1 MVNITRDFV
10 TLMKCRYARNFSNRQ
25 QVKRVHLEKAA
36 VSASIS
42 EAAQEVYL
50 LLLLCVEAVVVSSNR
65 PTVVV
70 AVNNE
75 VESKSQRFCER
86 CTQTYRADFF
96 ASFGGA
102 LLALVY
108 CTWQQDCLHH
118 GGALVANFTQQS
130 LLLLCRQRSALQ
142 FTGTY
147 RFFAKF
153 CKQYY
158 SCLLR
163 QFCFFNFDTRT
174 RTTTIAF
181 KQIIE
186 EKENTMELQPTFF
199 SNFILHLDS

>member
-36 VSASIS
+36 ASASIS

-50 LLLLCVEAVVVSSNR
+50 LLLLYVEAVVVSSNR

-118 GGALVANFTQQS
+118 GGALVSNFTQQS
-130 LLLLCRQRSALQ
+130 LLLLCRQRSALY

-158 SCLLR
+158 SCLGS
-163 QFCFFNFDTRT
+163 FFFSFFYFDTRT
-174 RTTTIAF
+174 TRTTNIAF
-181 KQIIE
+181 KQIIV
-186 EKENTMELQPTFF
+186 EKENTMEL
-199 SNFILHLDS
+199 

>member
-36 VSASIS
+36 ASASIS
-42 EAAQEVYL
+42 EAAQEVY
-50 LLLLCVEAVVVSSNR
+50 LLCVEAVVVSSNR

-158 SCLLR
+158 SCLGIFL
-163 QFCFFNFDTRT
+163 FVFVF
-174 RTTTIAF
+174 
-181 KQIIE
+181 
-186 EKENTMELQPTFF
+186 
-199 SNFILHLDS
+199 FILILELLEQQPLLSNK

>member
-36 VSASIS
+36 ASASIS

-50 LLLLCVEAVVVSSNR
+50 LLLLYVEAVVVSSNR

-86 CTQTYRADFF
+86 CSRPTVRIFF
-96 ASFGGA
+96 LQALAGH

-130 LLLLCRQRSALQ
+130 LLLLCRQRSALY

-158 SCLLR
+158 SCLGSFL
-163 QFCFFNFDTRT
+163 FFLF
-174 RTTTIAF
+174 
-181 KQIIE
+181 
-186 EKENTMELQPTFF
+186 
-199 SNFILHLDS
+199 

>member
-1 MVNITRDFV
+1 M
-10 TLMKCRYARNFSNRQ
+10 
-25 QVKRVHLEKAA
+25 EKAA
-36 VSASIS
+36 ASASIS

-50 LLLLCVEAVVVSSNR
+50 LLLLYVEAVVVSSNR

-130 LLLLCRQRSALQ
+130 LLLLCR
-142 FTGTY
+142 
-147 RFFAKF
+147 
-153 CKQYY
+153 
-158 SCLLR
+158 
-163 QFCFFNFDTRT
+163 
-174 RTTTIAF
+174 
-181 KQIIE
+181 
-186 EKENTMELQPTFF
+186 
-199 SNFILHLDS
+199 

>member
-36 VSASIS
+36 ASASIS
-42 EAAQEVYL
+42 EAAQEVY
-50 LLLLCVEAVVVSSNR
+50 LLCVEAVVVSSNR

-130 LLLLCRQRSALQ
+130 LLLLCRQRSALY

-158 SCLLR
+158 SCLGSFL
-163 QFCFFNFDTRT
+163 FFFYFDTRTT

-186 EKENTMELQPTFF
+186 EKENTMEL
-199 SNFILHLDS
+199 

>member
-1 MVNITRDFV
+1 
-10 TLMKCRYARNFSNRQ
+10 MKCRCKQLFK

-36 VSASIS
+36 ASASIS
-42 EAAQEVYL
+42 EAAQEVL
-50 LLLLCVEAVVVSSNR
+50 RDGALHTVQR
-65 PTVVV
+65 PCPTVVVV

-130 LLLLCRQRSALQ
+130 LLLLCRQRSALY

-158 SCLLR
+158 SCLGS
-163 QFCFFNFDTRT
+163 FFFSFFYFDTRT
-174 RTTTIAF
+174 TRTTNIAF

-186 EKENTMELQPTFF
+186 EKENSMEL
-199 SNFILHLDS
+199 